1 MPEEMFTEEMF
12 DVVDE
17 NDQVLEQLPRSVV
30 HARGLLHRAV
40 SIFVFNSA
48 GELFLQKRTATK
60 DEFPSC
66 YTSSASG
73 HVSAGETYDETA
85 PRELQEELG
94 IAAELE
100 YLARF
105 FEGAE
110 TANEHTWLYQTTT
123 DQKLTLDPVEIESGE
138 YRSLESI
145 AAELDQFPER
155 FTPPFRVVFR
165 WYVDHH
171 SHCSELGNP

>member
-1 MPEEMFTEEMF
+1 MAEEMF

-17 NDQVLEQLPRSVV
+17 NDQVTEQLPRSVV

-40 SIFVFNSA
+40 SVFVFNSA

-100 YLARF
+100 FLAKF
-105 FEGAE
+105 FEGPE

-123 DQKLTLDPVEIESGE
+123 DQPLTLDPVEIESGE

-155 FTPPFRVVFR
+155 FTPPFRILFR
-165 WYVDHH
+165 WYM
-171 SHCSELGNP
+171 EQKA